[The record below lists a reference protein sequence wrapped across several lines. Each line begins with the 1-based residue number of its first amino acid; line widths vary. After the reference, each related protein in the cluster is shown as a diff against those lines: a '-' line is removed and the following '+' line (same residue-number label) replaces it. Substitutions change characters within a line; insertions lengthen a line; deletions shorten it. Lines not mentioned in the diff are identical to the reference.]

1 MDLIK
6 SRIILLNG
14 TSSAGKSTLARAL
27 RPVLDKE
34 FCYYA
39 SDQLADAH
47 FRPLD
52 PVARLAGREKFFRGF
67 HHSIAAFAAAGNNLL
82 VEHIVEQK
90 SWFDELSELLTP
102 FDVFWIGVHA
112 PVAEIERRETCRA
125 DRTIGEGLYH
135 LKTHTLCRYDLEVDS
150 TRPLDETV
158 RLIVERWR
166 ARHA

>member
-1 MDLIK
+1 MK

-14 TSSAGKSTLARAL
+14 TSSAGKTTLARAL
-27 RPVLDKE
+27 RPALDPE

-52 PVARLAGREKFFRGF
+52 PVARHAGREKFFRGF
-67 HHSIAAFAAAGNNLL
+67 HRSIAAFAAAGNDLL
-82 VEHIVEQK
+82 VEHIVEEK
-90 SWFDELSELLTP
+90 SWSDELSELLAP

-112 PVAEIERRETCRA
+112 PVDEIERREIHRA
-125 DRTIGEGLYH
+125 DRTIGEGLFH
-135 LKTHTLCRYDLEVDS
+135 LRTHLFCKYDLEVDT

-158 RLIVERWR
+158 KLIVDRWR
-166 ARHA
+166 ARRA